1 MNKYNNLKLMIM
13 EKVNFSALGSK
24 VLQALKTAGRV
35 TVIAASLFVGFTA
48 GEIYRSYKKGLST
61 SHMPTVQKIEI
72 TSVAIN
78 DRGELM
84 IIDRGTGKYMLFDDQ
99 VGQSIFNQY
108 ASRIYVQKQSGSN
121 Q

>member
-1 MNKYNNLKLMIM
+1 MKKIDFT
-13 EKVNFSALGSK
+13 VLGSK
-24 VLQALKTAGRV
+24 ALQALKTAGRV
-35 TVIAASLFVGFTA
+35 TIIAASLFVGFTA
-48 GEIYRSYKKGLST
+48 GEIYRSYKKGLAT

-84 IIDRGTGKYMLFDDQ
+84 IIDRGTGKYLLFDDQ

-108 ASRIYVQKQSGSN
+108 ASRIYVQKQSGTN
-121 Q
+121 K